1 MRKIL
6 TILLLLLLSLTLG
19 ATTYYIAPTG
29 NNSTGNGS
37 IGSPY
42 LSLATPWALVSAG
55 DTIYVRGGTYAY
67 TTSNTLSNKGGT
79 ADSLI
84 CILNYPG
91 EIPVFDYSGGV
102 PYTSQRNGFSITNV
116 SYLKIR
122 GIRVTGIT
130 QPVAG
135 TIAMYGMIL
144 WDNVTHSIF
153 ELMEF
158 DHIGGWGV
166 TIGDNCSDLLFL
178 NCDSHHH
185 QDQYS
190 AEDQYGWSD
199 GFQTGSLSSTGITF
213 VGCRA
218 WSNADDG
225 WDFRGANGIYTLIN
239 CWSFRNGFIP
249 DTWDEAGNGVGF
261 KMGGKSTE
269 STTDILRHVNNC
281 VAFEN
286 RMIGFNLGAADAN
299 KCLGA
304 EFYHCTAYNN
314 YQGFNVNSYTNN
326 ADIKNSISYDNSG
339 GNYYGNAYTTVSAC
353 SWSGFTVTDGDFVSL
368 DTTGVS
374 GARQS
379 DGSLPIITFL
389 HLVDGSD
396 LKDAGTAVGVN
407 TDADGTTRGYL
418 PDIGAYEIEDIRLL
432 LLNNKLTIVNDTV
445 RTIRK

>member
-6 TILLLLLLSLTLG
+6 VILLIAISLT
-19 ATTYYIAPTG
+19 ASADVFYISPTG
-29 NNSTGNGS
+29 NNTTGNGS
-37 IGSPY
+37 IGSPW
-42 LSLATPWALVSAG
+42 LTLALPWAAASAG

-281 VAFEN
+281 VAFDN